1 LAARAAGK
9 PRAKEEEQ
17 TMDTKIRDN
26 FIDLWTKFFNGA
38 DLPIVFY
45 YTHTEENAEPVK
57 PSSVHRCLMADLYG
71 VRKGKSL
78 CFSKESVGCFGGKRY
93 LGFAEEIM
101 PHFEYFL
108 SYGIPGKL
116 EGERYKK
123 TPELVKEAMKT
134 WPHFQAP
141 GSFIVFKRWDL
152 LLPAD
157 EPEVVIFFARP
168 DVLAGLFTL
177 ANFDETE
184 PNGVFAPFAAG
195 CGTIVQ
201 YPYREKISNRPRCV
215 LGMFDVSARPF
226 VPGDALTFSVPMNK
240 FVRMIDNME
249 ESFLITHSW
258 EKVQKRIQSRN
269 QAE

>member
-1 LAARAAGK
+1 
-9 PRAKEEEQ
+9 
-17 TMDTKIRDN
+17 MDTNLRDK
-26 FIDLWTKFFNGA
+26 FTDLWKKYFNGA

-45 YTHTEENAEPVK
+45 YTDTEENTEQVK
-57 PSSVHRCLMADLYG
+57 PPSGHRCLIGDLYG

-78 CFSKESVGCFGGKRY
+78 SLSKDSVGCFGGKRY
-93 LGFAEEIM
+93 LGFAGEIM
-101 PHFEYFL
+101 PNFEYFL

-123 TPELVKEAMKT
+123 SPELVKEAMKT
-134 WPHFQAP
+134 WPQFQAP
-141 GSFIVFKRWDL
+141 GKFVVFKRWDH
-152 LLPAD
+152 LLPTD

-168 DVLAGLFTL
+168 DELSGLFTL

-195 CGTIVQ
+195 CATIAQ
-201 YPYREKISNRPRCV
+201 YPYLEKNSGRPRCV

-226 VPGDALTFSVPMNK
+226 VPGDVLTFSAPMNK

-249 ESFLITHSW
+249 ESFLLTDSW
-258 EKVQKRIQSRN
+258 KKVHKRIL
-269 QAE
+269 AGYKVE